1 MKSLRIQQVSKH
13 FQGVV
18 ALSEVE
24 LEVRPGEVLGLI
36 GPNGAGKTTLVNVIT
51 GHLKPDTGTVS
62 VGDQRISGLRMET
75 IARHGVART
84 FQHLRLVDEMTVFD
98 NVLSGRHLNYR
109 ARPWRIGSLRGED
122 RSNREVTLDLLSRLD
137 LAGAAAERASSLP
150 YGMRRRVEIAR
161 TLAMEPS
168 VLLLDEPTAGMTA
181 ADAQELGE
189 MLQRTSREG
198 IAVLLIEHNVKLVT
212 SVCDRL
218 AVLDWG
224 KLIKT
229 GTPEDVWSDPAV
241 RAAYLGAEDEEAPS
255 PSPEVSQ

>member
-1 MKSLRIQQVSKH
+1 VRSLQIEQVSKH

-18 ALSEVE
+18 ALSAVD
-24 LEVRPGEVLGLI
+24 LEVRPAEVLGLI

-51 GHLKPDTGTVS
+51 GHLKPDSGTVS
-62 VGDQRISGLRMET
+62 VGDQKISGLRMET

-98 NVLSGRHLNYR
+98 NVLSGRHLNFR
-109 ARPWRIGSLRGED
+109 ARPWRVGALRRED
-122 RSNREVTLDLLSRLD
+122 RTNRDAARDLIARLE
-137 LAGAAAERASSLP
+137 LADVAAERASSLP

-189 MLQRTSREG
+189 LLQRTSRDG

-212 SVCDRL
+212 AVCDRL

-229 GTPEDVWSDPAV
+229 GTPAEVWSDAVV
-241 RAAYLGAEDEEAPS
+241 RAAYLGTEDEEAPS
-255 PSPEVSQ
+255 REVSQ